1 MRTKLAYGKQ
11 GLMLDLPDDWNVTV
25 IEPRYVPGLP
35 DPAGAM
41 RTALQNPISTRP
53 LAEIVQPGDRVG
65 IVFSDITRATPHGLI
80 LPAVL
85 AELRH
90 VPKEQIMLCCALG
103 THRPN
108 TTDELRSMFAMAGTP
123 EMAEELLSTSCTM
136 RLQVSQLRPI
146 TDWSLISRRDMR
158 KNGLNTIGASKVPI
172 VTIVPRMRTMSK
184 ALSIAAWLAAISITK
199 SAPLLR
205 V

>member
-1 MRTKLAYGKQ
+1 MRIKLAYGKQ

-41 RTALQNPISTRP
+41 RAALQKPIGARP
-53 LAEIVQPGDRVG
+53 LADIVRPGDQVG

-85 AELRH
+85 AELSH
-90 VPKEQIMLCCALG
+90 MPKEQITLCCALG

-108 TTDELRSMFAMAGTP
+108 TADELRSMFTMAGTP
-123 EMAEELLSTSCTM
+123 EIADELLSSY
-136 RLQVSQLRPI
+136 RLVQNDSFDPETQVAYRCDLARARDLAEPRDRRLRREDP
-146 TDWSLISRRDMR
+146 DRLYR
-158 KNGLNTIGASKVPI
+158 A
-172 VTIVPRMRTMSK
+172 
-184 ALSIAAWLAAISITK
+184 ALLCR
-199 SAPLLR
+199 LLR
-205 V
+205 RRQGADAGDGGAAHGARQP